1 MKLSIGQKLV
11 ASVVL
16 SAVLLAALWGAVR
29 WSGGLAIETGAR
41 VSGIAEQQQQV
52 GDLPA
57 LAYKLASIKTAVR
70 AGARIDEA
78 QWNST
83 RLAFEETVD
92 KLAKSMQ
99 TDSADSLFDGIR
111 EHFAAIAQTTPVA
124 PMSDDSGRIAANADD
139 TPLRAANA
147 VALLAAQLERF
158 PQRRLDA
165 TVAAIGGTRTVG
177 STLGGLLAIAV
188 LAIVSA
194 LALSVNTTFVSPLR
208 SMVAGLWTG
217 AEEMATASNQLS
229 STSQS
234 QSQNASEQAASIQEM
249 SANLQEMTTMSQE
262 NAERARQASTMVAEA
277 AMSAEESR
285 ESLDRMGQAMEGIKS
300 SSRETAKIIRTIDEI
315 AMQTNLLA
323 LNAAVEAARAGDAG
337 RGFAV
342 VAEEVRNL
350 AQRSA
355 DAARSTAGLIEEG
368 QRNADSGVSITD
380 EVVKSIAGVLDN
392 IREASHLV
400 AMVAEADQQQAMGA
414 EQIATAVGQLD
425 NITQQNAAN
434 SEESAATSEELSA
447 QAESLSAIVG
457 RLTEV
462 LGQGLAGKSA
472 SRPDDSS
479 QSPGES
485 DGKPTEGGAENGS
498 SKESDMGFDDDSRA
512 MGF

>member
-1 MKLSIGQKLV
+1 MKLSIRQKLLGGV
-11 ASVVL
+11 SL
-16 SAVLLAALWGAVR
+16 IAVLLAVLWGAVH
-29 WSGGLAIETGAR
+29 WSSGALVADATRAAELANR
-41 VSGIAEQQQQV
+41 QRLV
-52 GDLPA
+52 GTLPTFA
-57 LAYKLASIKTAVR
+57 FKLACIKAAVQSGTQIADEQWDAVR
-70 AGARIDEA
+70 
-78 QWNST
+78 S
-83 RLAFEETVD
+83 AFESAVRELD
-92 KLAKSMQ
+92 DSLQ
-99 TDSADSLFDGIR
+99 GDSASSLIIDIR
-111 EHFAAIAQTTPVA
+111 ERFAAIANTSPVS
-124 PMSDDSGRIAANADD
+124 PVPNEEGLIVLRADD
-139 TPLRAANA
+139 TPLRAADA
-147 VALLAAQLERF
+147 IALDAAQLERILE
-158 PQRRLDA
+158 RRSDVA
-165 TVAAIGGTRTVG
+165 IAAMDGSHTVASSV
-177 STLGGLLAIAV
+177 SGLLAIAALGLV
-188 LAIVSA
+188 IA
-194 LALSVNTTFVSPLR
+194 LAVSISASFISPLR
-208 SMVAGLWTG
+208 NMIGGLSSG
-217 AEEMATASNQLS
+217 ADEMATASSQLS

-277 AMSAEESR
+277 AIAAEESR
-285 ESLDRMGQAMEGIKS
+285 ESLDRMGGAMEGIRN

-355 DAARSTAGLIEEG
+355 EAARSTAGLIEEG
-368 QRNADSGVSITD
+368 QQNTDSGVQITE

-447 QAESLSAIVG
+447 QAESLSTIVG
-457 RLTEV
+457 RLTEI
-462 LGQGLAGKSA
+462 LGRSLAGTSTARSGTPNQESGSPSEQPNAKNKEPSLVLQDE
-472 SRPDDSS
+472 SR
-479 QSPGES
+479 
-485 DGKPTEGGAENGS
+485 T
-498 SKESDMGFDDDSRA
+498 MGF
-512 MGF
+512 